1 MNLRNINITLLLF
14 GVLFTSVSAWSLA
27 PDPKHVETMQ
37 ALVEQLEKRHYRS
50 MIYNNS
56 LSEKHL
62 TAYLDSLDPLRM
74 YFTKM
79 DVDQFMEHRLLLDD
93 QIQSGDLQTPFLI
106 FTQYEAA
113 FQTRIAWVIDNLPTW
128 IKTFDYSR
136 SEYIDIDLS
145 EQHWALNAKE
155 LDHRWRLRLKNQ
167 VLSLRLAEKSI
178 EEIGPTLLKRY
189 RRQLTRVGQFNAEDV
204 FQVFANSLA
213 ELYDPHT
220 SYFSPRRAENF
231 DINMSL
237 RFDGIGAV
245 LQLEDELT
253 KVQRL
258 LPGGPAEKQGDL
270 KPSEFIV
277 GVAQG
282 LNGEFEDVIGW
293 RLDEVVE
300 LIRGPRK
307 TIVKLEVIPDIGRL
321 EDRREVL
328 IERNEVQLEEQA
340 AKGSL
345 LKIKDFQGTPR
356 SIGVIDV
363 PAFYLD
369 FEAYRRG
376 DKDYRSTTRDVA
388 RLIQELTSKGAEGLI
403 IDLRSNGGGSLQE
416 ANELTGLFIEYGPTV
431 QIRSSGKRIWR
442 DGKRSRSPYYTGPI
456 AVMINRLSASA
467 SEIFAGALQDYDRAI
482 IVGDRSF
489 GKGTVQTLIELPA
502 GQLKVTESKFY
513 RISGDSTQHRGVV
526 PDIAFPSVFSH
537 DEVGESSLDNALD
550 WDQITPVRHRGYGSF
565 AMLLPQ
571 LQAQHESR
579 LKSDPDLL
587 YLTAE
592 SELALETREMQS
604 LPLNEAERVAL
615 RDQQEKAYLKI
626 ENNRRI
632 AKGLAPINKLSD
644 LDVEDETKLQ
654 KDVQSSRELNSDP
667 GARTDNIT
675 EVGSTLEDD
684 LNQES
689 ANDTL
694 VTETGRILVDAISL
708 DARKIVSTF
717 GSH

>member
-1 MNLRNINITLLLF
+1 M
-14 GVLFTSVSAWSLA
+14 
-27 PDPKHVETMQ
+27 
-37 ALVEQLEKRHYRS
+37 
-50 MIYNNS
+50 
-56 LSEKHL
+56 
-62 TAYLDSLDPLRM
+62 
-74 YFTKM
+74 
-79 DVDQFMEHRLLLDD
+79 
-93 QIQSGDLQTPFLI
+93 
-106 FTQYEAA
+106 
-113 FQTRIAWVIDNLPTW
+113 
-128 IKTFDYSR
+128 
-136 SEYIDIDLS
+136 
-145 EQHWALNAKE
+145 
-155 LDHRWRLRLKNQ
+155 
-167 VLSLRLAEKSI
+167 
-178 EEIGPTLLKRY
+178 
-189 RRQLTRVGQFNAEDV
+189 
-204 FQVFANSLA
+204 
-213 ELYDPHT
+213 
-220 SYFSPRRAENF
+220 
-231 DINMSL
+231 
-237 RFDGIGAV
+237 
-245 LQLEDELT
+245 
-253 KVQRL
+253 
-258 LPGGPAEKQGDL
+258 
-270 KPSEFIV
+270 
-277 GVAQG
+277 
-282 LNGEFEDVIGW
+282 
-293 RLDEVVE
+293 
-300 LIRGPRK
+300 
-307 TIVKLEVIPDIGRL
+307 
-321 EDRREVL
+321 
-328 IERNEVQLEEQA
+328 
-340 AKGSL
+340 
-345 LKIKDFQGTPR
+345 
-356 SIGVIDV
+356 
-363 PAFYLD
+363 
-369 FEAYRRG
+369 
-376 DKDYRSTTRDVA
+376 
-388 RLIQELTSKGAEGLI
+388 
-403 IDLRSNGGGSLQE
+403 
-416 ANELTGLFIEYGPTV
+416 
-431 QIRSSGKRIWR
+431 
-442 DGKRSRSPYYTGPI
+442 
-456 AVMINRLSASA
+456 SASA

-526 PDIAFPSVFSH
+526 PALAFPSVFSH

-550 WDQITPVRHRGYGSF
+550 WDQITPVRHLGYGSF